1 MGSPDGKYIYGVPGH
16 ATRVLRVTVATGEV
30 DLIGPEFVGHHKWL
44 RGVRC
49 LCMHAYDACG

>member
-44 RGVRC
+44 RGVSH
-49 LCMHAYDACG
+49 LCV